1 MGYCGELAVEKQ
13 VQIPDTFFYFPWQ
26 LPCFGMLVF
35 RIGANSEEEENCSE
49 LKKPGNKSGYLH
61 GKQSNFLI
69 QHLKSQGQWNPI
81 TKEQDETWVLSCLPR
96 FYLTHVKH
104 SNLTESSNPYCVL
117 NKARPLF
124 NDRAKT
130 WCIYPN
136 LDTFFYF

>member
-13 VQIPDTFFYFPWQ
+13 VQISDTIFDFPWQ

-81 TKEQDETWVLSCLPR
+81 TKEQDETWVLSYSLLASFLFDTCQAFQSDRVIQP
-96 FYLTHVKH
+96 
-104 SNLTESSNPYCVL
+104 VL
-117 NKARPLF
+117 CFK
-124 NDRAKT
+124 
-130 WCIYPN
+130 
-136 LDTFFYF
+136 